1 MNQLGWKIDRNKED
15 FESKQRFSIRKLTI
29 GACSVLLGTLL
40 WTEVDQQVVH
50 ADTTEGGTGDVPTQ
64 QESGREQNK
73 NESALLDKV
82 ISNGGDLE
90 NNAGGESGSTETQG
104 NIASNSGNEATGS
117 NVSTGDASS
126 TQKEISSSSTISTN
140 SNTSNISSN
149 EGKNNAD
156 SNKQQNESITSTD
169 ASVGKETEQ
178 KTNENKDQ
186 PQSAQNNQTANEVK
200 NVNSTDGTNQAATST
215 EEMLQK
221 VLKLQH
227 QIQARLL
234 RMPRRMSCHKLVQ
247 RMKVHLHG
255 LVHCSQAIRLSR

>member
-1 MNQLGWKIDRNKED
+1 MNQLGWKIDKNKED
-15 FESKQRFSIRKLTI
+15 FEGKQRFSIRKLTI

-40 WTEVDQQVVH
+40 WTKVDQQVVH
-50 ADTTEGGTGDVPTQ
+50 ADTTEGGTGDVPTS
-64 QESGREQNK
+64 QESDREQNK

-104 NIASNSGNEATGS
+104 NIASNFGNEATGS

-149 EGKNNAD
+149 QNESSNEEKNNAD

-186 PQSAQNNQTANEVK
+186 P
-200 NVNSTDGTNQAATST
+200 
-215 EEMLQK
+215 
-221 VLKLQH
+221 
-227 QIQARLL
+227 
-234 RMPRRMSCHKLVQ
+234 
-247 RMKVHLHG
+247 
-255 LVHCSQAIRLSR
+255 

>member
-1 MNQLGWKIDRNKED
+1 MDQLGWKIDKNKKD
-15 FESKQRFSIRKLTI
+15 FEGKQRFSIRKLTI

-50 ADTTEGGTGDVPTQ
+50 ADTTEGGTGDVPTS
-64 QESGREQNK
+64 QESSREQNK

-90 NNAGGESGSTETQG
+90 NNAGG
-104 NIASNSGNEATGS
+104 
-117 NVSTGDASS
+117 
-126 TQKEISSSSTISTN
+126 
-140 SNTSNISSN
+140 
-149 EGKNNAD
+149 
-156 SNKQQNESITSTD
+156 ESITSTD

-215 EEMLQK
+215 EEILQK

-255 LVHCSQAIRLSR
+255 LVHCSQA

>member
-40 WTEVDQQVVH
+40 RTEVDQQVVH
-50 ADTTEGGTGDVPTQ
+50 ADTTEGGTEDVPTS

-73 NESALLDKV
+73 NESTLPDKV

-90 NNAGGESGSTETQG
+90 NNAGG
-104 NIASNSGNEATGS
+104 
-117 NVSTGDASS
+117 
-126 TQKEISSSSTISTN
+126 
-140 SNTSNISSN
+140 
-149 EGKNNAD
+149 
-156 SNKQQNESITSTD
+156 ESITSTD

-186 PQSAQNNQTANEVK
+186 PQSAQNNQTANEVKNDVK

-247 RMKVHLHG
+247 RMKVQLHG
-255 LVHCSQAIRLSR
+255 LVHCSQA

>member
-1 MNQLGWKIDRNKED
+1 M
-15 FESKQRFSIRKLTI
+15 
-29 GACSVLLGTLL
+29 L

-50 ADTTEGGTGDVPTQ
+50 ANTTEGGTGDVPTS

-90 NNAGGESGSTETQG
+90 NNAGG
-104 NIASNSGNEATGS
+104 
-117 NVSTGDASS
+117 
-126 TQKEISSSSTISTN
+126 
-140 SNTSNISSN
+140 
-149 EGKNNAD
+149 
-156 SNKQQNESITSTD
+156 ESITSTD

-200 NVNSTDGTNQAATST
+200 NDVKNVNSTDGTNQAATST

-227 QIQARLL
+227 
-234 RMPRRMSCHKLVQ
+234 
-247 RMKVHLHG
+247 
-255 LVHCSQAIRLSR
+255 

>member
-1 MNQLGWKIDRNKED
+1 MNQLGWKIDKNKKD
-15 FESKQRFSIRKLTI
+15 FEGKQRFSIRKLTI

-40 WTEVDQQVVH
+40 WTKVDQQVVH
-50 ADTTEGGTGDVPTQ
+50 ADTTGGGTGDVPTS

-90 NNAGGESGSTETQG
+90 NNAGGES
-104 NIASNSGNEATGS
+104 
-117 NVSTGDASS
+117 
-126 TQKEISSSSTISTN
+126 
-140 SNTSNISSN
+140 
-149 EGKNNAD
+149 
-156 SNKQQNESITSTD
+156 ITSTD
-169 ASVGKETEQ
+169 ASVGKGTEQ

-186 PQSAQNNQTANEVK
+186 PQSAQNNQTANEVKNDVK

-234 RMPRRMSCHKLVQ
+234 RMPRRMSCHKLIQ

-255 LVHCSQAIRLSR
+255 LVHCSHA

>member
-1 MNQLGWKIDRNKED
+1 M
-15 FESKQRFSIRKLTI
+15 
-29 GACSVLLGTLL
+29 L

-50 ADTTEGGTGDVPTQ
+50 ADTTEGGTGDVLTS

-90 NNAGGESGSTETQG
+90 NNAGG
-104 NIASNSGNEATGS
+104 
-117 NVSTGDASS
+117 
-126 TQKEISSSSTISTN
+126 
-140 SNTSNISSN
+140 
-149 EGKNNAD
+149 
-156 SNKQQNESITSTD
+156 ESITSTD

-200 NVNSTDGTNQAATST
+200 NVDSTDGTNQVATST

-227 QIQARLL
+227 
-234 RMPRRMSCHKLVQ
+234 
-247 RMKVHLHG
+247 
-255 LVHCSQAIRLSR
+255 

>member
-1 MNQLGWKIDRNKED
+1 MNQLGWKIDKNKKD
-15 FESKQRFSIRKLTI
+15 FEGKQRFSIRKLTI

-50 ADTTEGGTGDVPTQ
+50 ADTTEGGTGDVPTS

-90 NNAGGESGSTETQG
+90 NNAGGES
-104 NIASNSGNEATGS
+104 
-117 NVSTGDASS
+117 
-126 TQKEISSSSTISTN
+126 
-140 SNTSNISSN
+140 
-149 EGKNNAD
+149 
-156 SNKQQNESITSTD
+156 ITSTD
-169 ASVGKETEQ
+169 ASVGKGTEQ

-186 PQSAQNNQTANEVK
+186 PQSAQNNQTANEVKNDVK

-255 LVHCSQAIRLSR
+255 LVHCSQA

>member
-1 MNQLGWKIDRNKED
+1 M
-15 FESKQRFSIRKLTI
+15 
-29 GACSVLLGTLL
+29 L

-50 ADTTEGGTGDVPTQ
+50 ADTTEGGTGDVPTS
-64 QESGREQNK
+64 QESDREQNK

-90 NNAGGESGSTETQG
+90 NNAGG
-104 NIASNSGNEATGS
+104 
-117 NVSTGDASS
+117 
-126 TQKEISSSSTISTN
+126 
-140 SNTSNISSN
+140 
-149 EGKNNAD
+149 
-156 SNKQQNESITSTD
+156 ESITSTD

-227 QIQARLL
+227 
-234 RMPRRMSCHKLVQ
+234 
-247 RMKVHLHG
+247 
-255 LVHCSQAIRLSR
+255 

>member
-1 MNQLGWKIDRNKED
+1 MNQLGWKIDKNKKD
-15 FESKQRFSIRKLTI
+15 FEGKQRFSIRKLTI

-50 ADTTEGGTGDVPTQ
+50 ADTTEGGTGDVPTS

-73 NESALLDKV
+73 NESAILDKV

-90 NNAGGESGSTETQG
+90 NNAGGES
-104 NIASNSGNEATGS
+104 
-117 NVSTGDASS
+117 
-126 TQKEISSSSTISTN
+126 
-140 SNTSNISSN
+140 
-149 EGKNNAD
+149 
-156 SNKQQNESITSTD
+156 ITSTD
-169 ASVGKETEQ
+169 ASVGKGTEQ

-186 PQSAQNNQTANEVK
+186 PQSAQNNQTANEVKNDVK

-255 LVHCSQAIRLSR
+255 LVHCSHA

>member
-1 MNQLGWKIDRNKED
+1 M
-15 FESKQRFSIRKLTI
+15 
-29 GACSVLLGTLL
+29 
-40 WTEVDQQVVH
+40 VH
-50 ADTTEGGTGDVPTQ
+50 ANTTEGGTGDVPTS

-90 NNAGGESGSTETQG
+90 NNAGG
-104 NIASNSGNEATGS
+104 
-117 NVSTGDASS
+117 
-126 TQKEISSSSTISTN
+126 
-140 SNTSNISSN
+140 
-149 EGKNNAD
+149 
-156 SNKQQNESITSTD
+156 ESITSTD

-200 NVNSTDGTNQAATST
+200 NDVKNVNSTDGTNQAATST

-227 QIQARLL
+227 
-234 RMPRRMSCHKLVQ
+234 
-247 RMKVHLHG
+247 
-255 LVHCSQAIRLSR
+255 

>member
-15 FESKQRFSIRKLTI
+15 FEGKQRFSIRKLTI

-50 ADTTEGGTGDVPTQ
+50 ADTTEGGTGDVPTS
-64 QESGREQNK
+64 QESSREQNK

-104 NIASNSGNEATGS
+104 NSASNSGNEATGS
-117 NVSTGDASS
+117 NASTGDASS

-149 EGKNNAD
+149 EEKNNAD
-156 SNKQQNESITSTD
+156 SNKQQNESITSID

-186 PQSAQNNQTANEVK
+186 PQSAQNNQTANEVKNDVK

-255 LVHCSQAIRLSR
+255 LVHCSQA

>member
-1 MNQLGWKIDRNKED
+1 M
-15 FESKQRFSIRKLTI
+15 
-29 GACSVLLGTLL
+29 
-40 WTEVDQQVVH
+40 
-50 ADTTEGGTGDVPTQ
+50 
-64 QESGREQNK
+64 
-73 NESALLDKV
+73 
-82 ISNGGDLE
+82 
-90 NNAGGESGSTETQG
+90 
-104 NIASNSGNEATGS
+104 
-117 NVSTGDASS
+117 
-126 TQKEISSSSTISTN
+126 
-140 SNTSNISSN
+140 
-149 EGKNNAD
+149 
-156 SNKQQNESITSTD
+156 QQNESITSTD

-186 PQSAQNNQTANEVK
+186 PQYAQNNQTANEVK

-255 LVHCSQAIRLSR
+255 LVHCSQA

>member
-1 MNQLGWKIDRNKED
+1 MNQLGWKIDKNKED
-15 FESKQRFSIRKLTI
+15 FEGKQRFSIRKLTI

-50 ADTTEGGTGDVPTQ
+50 ADTTEGGTGDVPTS

-90 NNAGGESGSTETQG
+90 NNAGG
-104 NIASNSGNEATGS
+104 
-117 NVSTGDASS
+117 
-126 TQKEISSSSTISTN
+126 
-140 SNTSNISSN
+140 
-149 EGKNNAD
+149 
-156 SNKQQNESITSTD
+156 ESITSTD

-200 NVNSTDGTNQAATST
+200 NDVKNVNSTDGTNQVATST

-247 RMKVHLHG
+247 RMKVRLHG
-255 LVHCSQAIRLSR
+255 LVHCSQA

>member
-1 MNQLGWKIDRNKED
+1 MNQLGWKIDKNKED
-15 FESKQRFSIRKLTI
+15 FEGKQRFSIRKLTI

-50 ADTTEGGTGDVPTQ
+50 ADTTEGGTGDVPTS

-90 NNAGGESGSTETQG
+90 NNAGG
-104 NIASNSGNEATGS
+104 
-117 NVSTGDASS
+117 
-126 TQKEISSSSTISTN
+126 
-140 SNTSNISSN
+140 
-149 EGKNNAD
+149 
-156 SNKQQNESITSTD
+156 ESITSTD

-200 NVNSTDGTNQAATST
+200 NDVKNVNSTDGTNQVATST

-255 LVHCSQAIRLSR
+255 LVHCSQA

>member
-1 MNQLGWKIDRNKED
+1 MNQLGWKIDKNKKD
-15 FESKQRFSIRKLTI
+15 FEGKQRFSIRKLTI

-50 ADTTEGGTGDVPTQ
+50 ADTTEGGTGDVPTS

-90 NNAGGESGSTETQG
+90 NNAGGES
-104 NIASNSGNEATGS
+104 
-117 NVSTGDASS
+117 
-126 TQKEISSSSTISTN
+126 
-140 SNTSNISSN
+140 
-149 EGKNNAD
+149 
-156 SNKQQNESITSTD
+156 ITSTD
-169 ASVGKETEQ
+169 TSVGKETEQ

-200 NVNSTDGTNQAATST
+200 NDVKNVNSTDGTNQVATST

-255 LVHCSQAIRLSR
+255 LVHCSQA

>member
-1 MNQLGWKIDRNKED
+1 MNQLGWKIDKNKKD
-15 FESKQRFSIRKLTI
+15 FEGKQRFSIRKLTI

-50 ADTTEGGTGDVPTQ
+50 ANTTEGGTGDVPTS

-90 NNAGGESGSTETQG
+90 NNAGG
-104 NIASNSGNEATGS
+104 
-117 NVSTGDASS
+117 
-126 TQKEISSSSTISTN
+126 
-140 SNTSNISSN
+140 
-149 EGKNNAD
+149 
-156 SNKQQNESITSTD
+156 ESITSTD

-200 NVNSTDGTNQAATST
+200 NDVKNVNSTDGTNQVATST

-255 LVHCSQAIRLSR
+255 LVHCSQA